1 MPRVQKGSGEMILDM
16 LLSRIGFT
24 RQRTRKRVVGVFR
37 EFMDEAAKRRIS
49 SVYGK
54 SGLEISAFDTSWVEI
69 SPGVSYQPAR
79 RAK

>member
-1 MPRVQKGSGEMILDM
+1 MPRVQKPKGSGEMIFDM

-24 RQRTRKRVVGVFR
+24 KQRTRKRVIGVFR
-37 EFMDEAAKRRIS
+37 EFMDEAAVRRIS
-49 SVYGK
+49 AV
-54 SGLEISAFDTSWVEI
+54 DTSWIEI